1 MKKYK
6 IYEIQ
11 LINDIKYLITNDK
24 DFYFSNLYK
33 IKNYGE
39 QLMWKLN
46 ILMKMNWKNI
56 LNEINFYLLFF

>member
-39 QLMWKLN
+39 QLM
-46 ILMKMNWKNI
+46 
-56 LNEINFYLLFF
+56 